1 MSAAFL
7 VAGFQAS
14 AQKRYVEEIFTDA
27 DIEVNAGVTFA
38 TNIDFLTSKLTDPAR
53 IFQDLTAIKT
63 ALAMGQPIPSTH
75 YNPLDTSTKVKVTDI
90 KMDIYYPKT
99 SVDTSSARP
108 VIIFLHT
115 GNFLPPGINGN
126 PLGSRNDSSAIIL
139 CRQWAKRGFV
149 AISADYRLG
158 WNPLATTVQERR
170 GQLLNAVYRSIHD
183 TKRAVIYM
191 RADAAASNTYK
202 IDASK
207 IALYGEGT
215 GAYIANAYTTLDK
228 YTEMEL
234 QKFLNPLTSKSYIDT
249 ANVGRIDGS
258 GGVLNLYPQS
268 ALSSDVTVSV
278 AVGGALADTSWLE
291 KGDAPMIA
299 IQCIRDPFAPFDEGT
314 VIVPTT

>member
-1 MSAAFL
+1 MKRIYSVVMSAAFL

-158 WNPLATTVQERR
+158 WNPLATTV
-170 GQLLNAVYRSIHD
+170 
-183 TKRAVIYM
+183 
-191 RADAAASNTYK
+191 
-202 IDASK
+202 
-207 IALYGEGT
+207 
-215 GAYIANAYTTLDK
+215 
-228 YTEMEL
+228 
-234 QKFLNPLTSKSYIDT
+234 
-249 ANVGRIDGS
+249 
-258 GGVLNLYPQS
+258 
-268 ALSSDVTVSV
+268 
-278 AVGGALADTSWLE
+278 
-291 KGDAPMIA
+291 
-299 IQCIRDPFAPFDEGT
+299 
-314 VIVPTT
+314 